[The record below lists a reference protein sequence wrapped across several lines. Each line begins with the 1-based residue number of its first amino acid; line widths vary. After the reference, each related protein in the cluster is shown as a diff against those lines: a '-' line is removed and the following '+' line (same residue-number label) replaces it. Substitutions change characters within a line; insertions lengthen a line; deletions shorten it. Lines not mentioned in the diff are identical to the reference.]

1 MAVKPRTPDAQEK
14 ANTPAKTKRIELPS
28 GKIAECIE
36 AKGKHI
42 LEAQRQSSEDG
53 NKLIFA
59 LIAVCTKID
68 GKQIV
73 MEDIEELPSADCF
86 KLMAEFGSAF

>member
-1 MAVKPRTPDAQEK
+1 MGTKPRTPDAQEK
-14 ANTPAKTKRIELPS
+14 ANTPATSRRIDLPS
-28 GKIAECIE
+28 GKVAECIE
-36 AKGKHI
+36 SKGKHI
-42 LEAQRQSSEDG
+42 IQAQKQSSDDP

-73 MEDIEELPSADCF
+73 MEDVEELSSADCF

>member
-14 ANTPAKTKRIELPS
+14 ANTHAKSKTIQLPS
-28 GKIAECIE
+28 GAIAECIDS
-36 AKGKHI
+36 KGKHI
-42 LEAQRQSSEDG
+42 IEAQKQSSEDP

-68 GKQIV
+68 GKQLV
-73 MEDIEELPSADCF
+73 MEDVEELSSADCF